1 MQLKGRQDR
10 YRLLLPEELIPKA
23 INDKYAKI
31 LQRQHSF
38 IYKPIDLINE
48 SIQKIQVLGFNGG
61 TIEQNQSRRG
71 APLLTPSRAQQ
82 NEMMHTT
89 APMPYRSP
97 DGPVSLIDKTL
108 NIDFRHQSGF
118 LNYFLLFESFFYQ
131 YARDTEYDKLPDVFP
146 IEIFNEDG
154 EVYCRI
160 MLYDPLID
168 GMDMLDLDFTQPV
181 AQSQTFRVV
190 FKYGN
195 IDFQFINDDPVTYEN
210 TDNPLTKED
219 YIPAKP
225 HIPAERMEADIED
238 FN

>member
-10 YRLLLPEELIPKA
+10 YRLLLPEELIPKT

-71 APLLTPSRAQQ
+71 EPLLTPSRAQQ

-89 APMPYRSP
+89 VPMPYRSP

-225 HIPAERMEADIED
+225 HIPAEGMEANIED

>member
-10 YRLLLPEELIPKA
+10 YRLLFPEELIPKE
-23 INDKYAKI
+23 INDKYARI

-61 TIEQNQSRRG
+61 TQDQMQSKRG
-71 APLLTPSRAQQ
+71 EPLMTPSRI
-82 NEMMHTT
+82 NENNFMHTAT
-89 APMPYRSP
+89 PMPYRSP
-97 DGPVSLIDKTL
+97 AGPVSLVDKTL
-108 NIDFRHQSGF
+108 NVDFRHEAGF

-131 YARDTEYDKLPDVFP
+131 YSRDMKTDKLPEVFP
-146 IEIFNEDG
+146 IDIFNEDG

-181 AQSQTFRVV
+181 AQSQTFRVI

-195 IDFQFINDDPVTYEN
+195 IDFQFLLDDPVTVE
-210 TDNPLTKED
+210 TIDNPETKLN
-219 YIPAKP
+219 YIPA
-225 HIPAERMEADIED
+225 D
-238 FN
+238 FRDPKL